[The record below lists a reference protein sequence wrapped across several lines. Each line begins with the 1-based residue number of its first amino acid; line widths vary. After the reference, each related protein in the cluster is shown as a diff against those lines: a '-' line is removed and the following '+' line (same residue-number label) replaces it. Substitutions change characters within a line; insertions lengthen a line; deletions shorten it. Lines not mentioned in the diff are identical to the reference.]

1 LVTPNEREA
10 RFSLGDQDSTIHR
23 LAINLR
29 KESGAKNVIIKL
41 GERGILACSNNLET
55 PDFIGLNALQNEV
68 IDAVGA
74 GDALLAYSSL
84 SLASGTNLSV
94 SSLLGSIAASISCAH
109 NGNVPISYEDLGK
122 EIKRIEK
129 YLQYTIE

>member
-1 LVTPNEREA
+1 MITPNEREA

-41 GERGILACSNNLET
+41 GERGVLACSNNLET
-55 PDFIGLNALQNEV
+55 PDFIGLNALRNEI

-94 SSLLGSIAASISCAH
+94 ASLLGSIAASISCGH
-109 NGNVPISYEDLGK
+109 NGNVPVSYEDLRS
-122 EIKRIEK
+122 EIGHIAKF
-129 YLQYTIE
+129 LQYTIE